1 MLAFFL
7 WQLPRNLTN
16 LLHCWELGFAGIF
29 ISLSGAF
36 TGRRKARLFE
46 EMPTRGHC
54 EPYQRPRLW
63 RKCFC
68 RKWQPT
74 PVFLPGKF
82 REQRCLVGCSPCG
95 NKESH
100 TTKCTR
106 MNART
111 HTEGTESKAEEM
123 MEVTEDVIE
132 KSK

>member
-1 MLAFFL
+1 MVVPPHKMMEMPDDPRGLVKC
-7 WQLPRNLTN
+7 LPWGPLTM
-16 LLHCWELGFAGIF
+16 HCWELGFVGIF
-29 ISLSGAF
+29 SSLSGAF

-111 HTEGTESKAEEM
+111 HTQKELRAKLR
-123 MEVTEDVIE
+123 
-132 KSK
+132 K